1 MNGPT
6 ALLVVSVTVPAVGFL
21 AAATIRLVLGRR
33 HRWQLGWAAS
43 TLCGIVGAALGAG
56 VTALAIDRSARQA
69 PVAVVLGG
77 LVGTALVLGAAE
89 GLARRR
95 AVPAAPSSRE
105 LIAAGESARVEFK
118 SSARVNRHTGARD
131 ARLEQV
137 IAASTA
143 AFFNARGGTLLI
155 GVADDGRIDGLEA
168 DYALLRNPGRDG
180 FELWLHDLLATT
192 LGASAA
198 ATVRVGF
205 DTVDGRDICL
215 IRIPAA
221 PRPVFLQVPKQR
233 GTEFVVRVGN
243 SSRRL
248 DARELLDYAVTRWG
262 ARALRGRTTSARSTA
277 GADGGVSTADPGP
290 APPSAP
296 QPVRLA
302 PNAPTDAA
310 L

>member
-1 MNGPT
+1 VNGPT

-21 AAATIRLVLGRR
+21 AAAAIRLVLGRR

-89 GLARRR
+89 GR
-95 AVPAAPSSRE
+95 
-105 LIAAGESARVEFK
+105 
-118 SSARVNRHTGARD
+118 
-131 ARLEQV
+131 
-137 IAASTA
+137 
-143 AFFNARGGTLLI
+143 
-155 GVADDGRIDGLEA
+155 
-168 DYALLRNPGRDG
+168 
-180 FELWLHDLLATT
+180 
-192 LGASAA
+192 
-198 ATVRVGF
+198 
-205 DTVDGRDICL
+205 
-215 IRIPAA
+215 
-221 PRPVFLQVPKQR
+221 
-233 GTEFVVRVGN
+233 
-243 SSRRL
+243 
-248 DARELLDYAVTRWG
+248 
-262 ARALRGRTTSARSTA
+262 RTTSARSTA
-277 GADGGVSTADPGP
+277 GPDGSVSTADPGP